1 MYEKILESIKFIK
14 SKTNYEPKV
23 GIILGSGLG
32 SLANEITDYV
42 EIDYKDIP
50 NFPVSTVKGHDGKLI
65 FGKIGNTEVMAMK
78 GRIHF
83 YEGYP
88 MKEVTY
94 PIYVMKMF
102 GIEKLILS
110 NAAGGINT
118 SFQDGTLMIIKDH
131 INFFGT
137 NPLIGKN
144 DERFGSRFPDM
155 TEIYSKNFI
164 NIAKEKAK
172 NLNIKYSE
180 GVYLGTTGPSY
191 ETASEIKAFSLMGGD
206 AVGMSTVPEA
216 IVAKYLGMEILGIS
230 CITNMATG
238 IATKP
243 HSHQSVMEIAKKV
256 EKDFCIWIKTIVEDL
271 D

>member
-1 MYEKILESIKFIK
+1 MYNKVLESIKFIK
-14 SKTNYEPKV
+14 SRTNYSPKIA
-23 GIILGSGLG
+23 IILGSGLG
-32 SLANEITDYV
+32 SLANEIKETV
-42 EIDYKDIP
+42 EIDYHEIP
-50 NFPVSTVKGHDGKLI
+50 NFPISTVKGHAGKLI
-65 FGKIGNTEVMAMK
+65 FGKIGDTEVMAMK

-94 PIYVMKMF
+94 PIYIMKMF

-118 SFQDGTLMIIKDH
+118 NFEDGTLMIIKDH

-144 DERFGSRFPDM
+144 DDRFGTRFPDM

-164 NIAKEKAK
+164 DLAKKEAD
-172 NLNIKYSE
+172 NLNIKYTE
-180 GVYLGTTGPSY
+180 GVYFGTTGPSY
-191 ETASEIKAFSLMGGD
+191 ETASEIKAYSLMGGD

-216 IVAKYLGMEILGIS
+216 IVANYLGMEILGIS

-238 IATKP
+238 LATKP
-243 HSHQSVMEIAKKV
+243 HSHESVMEIAKKV
-256 EKDFCIWIKTIVEDL
+256 EKDFCLWIKTIVKNL
-271 D
+271 K

>member
-1 MYEKILESIKFIK
+1 MYNKVLESIKFIK
-14 SKTNYEPKV
+14 SKTNYSPKIA
-23 GIILGSGLG
+23 IILGSGLG
-32 SLANEITDYV
+32 SLANEIKETV
-42 EIDYKDIP
+42 EIDYHEIP
-50 NFPVSTVKGHDGKLI
+50 NFPISTVKGHAGKLI
-65 FGKIGNTEVMAMK
+65 FGKIGHTEVMAMK

-94 PIYVMKMF
+94 PIYIMKMF

-110 NAAGGINT
+110 NAAGGINPN
-118 SFQDGTLMIIKDH
+118 FQDGTLMIIKDH

-144 DERFGSRFPDM
+144 DDRFGTRFPDM
-155 TEIYSKNFI
+155 TEVYSKKFI
-164 NIAKEKAK
+164 ESAKKEAK

-191 ETASEIKAFSLMGGD
+191 ETASEIKAYSLMGGD

-216 IVAKYLGMEILGIS
+216 IVANYLGMEILGIS

-238 IATKP
+238 LATKP
-243 HSHQSVMEIAKKV
+243 HSHESVMEIAKKV
-256 EKDFCIWIKTIVEDL
+256 EKDFCLWIKTIVKNL
-271 D
+271 K